1 LGEACAARAPD
12 RLAQSFWRLVPF
24 SSRQGYLD
32 GQLLSRS
39 CQSGPIF
46 KRLRG
51 AALLTAI
58 LLKAHCFQIDERSKF
73 QTQKGLIFGLV

>member
-32 GQLLSRS
+32 GQLLSGS

-46 KRLRG
+46 NRLRG

-58 LLKAHCFQIDERSKF
+58 LLFPN
-73 QTQKGLIFGLV
+73 